1 MNVIYTRTQSFV
13 INPRILEEYFDIENG
28 ENLTKEQMSQM
39 FSEIPACDLIELCDI
54 YSIQNEIEN

>member
-13 INPRILEEYFDIENG
+13 INPRILEEYFEIEDG
-28 ENLTKEQMSQM
+28 ENLTKEEMSQM
-39 FSEIPACDLIELCDI
+39 FSEIPAHELVDLCDM

>member
-13 INPRILEEYFDIENG
+13 INPRILEEYFEIEDG
-28 ENLTKEQMSQM
+28 ENLTKEEMSQM
-39 FSEIPACDLIELCDI
+39 FSEIPDHELVDLCDM